1 MSDKVVYMINITH
14 DERSRSQKYEWSIK
28 SWAKW
33 CNKNNVELFVHE
45 EPMTDLNIM
54 QPQWYKIFIFEL
66 LKNSGLEPT
75 QILYVDSDTIVHPDA
90 PNFFDMRETKK
101 FCAVPCYGSMDWVM
115 RSIEV
120 YSKVVFDGFDFGDYW
135 TYFNTGFM
143 MFQQG
148 HKDLF
153 DSMIEWYD
161 HSQQSLNMI
170 QQNYSVG
177 KDQPAF
183 NFFIKDLEVP
193 INLLPYEY
201 NMQDMSR
208 FEVIGDDFLFTRYGW
223 VYHFN
228 CGVKPSPGYWL
239 EKTYKHFYE

>member
-90 PNFFDMRETKK
+90 PNFFNMLETKK

-170 QQNYSVG
+170 QQKKMFKCYYV
-177 KDQPAF
+177 K
-183 NFFIKDLEVP
+183 
-193 INLLPYEY
+193 
-201 NMQDMSR
+201 R
-208 FEVIGDDFLFTRYGW
+208 VIS
-223 VYHFN
+223 H
-228 CGVKPSPGYWL
+228 
-239 EKTYKHFYE
+239 H